1 MAKEIRIL
9 GVLITDRQKE
19 AGKVQ
24 ALLTKFGCSIK
35 TRLGLHEVTDN
46 LCSSS
51 GLIILELTGDVDTIT
66 TDDFCGLILGDFW
79 FKSTDYFWFVLFSF
93 INRVKFKFI
102 ILSNKNQRKIVWH

>member
-51 GLIILELTGDVDTIT
+51 GLIILELTGDVAEMDKLEKELKTI
-66 TDDFCGLILGDFW
+66 GGIQ
-79 FKSTDYFWFVLFSF
+79 S
-93 INRVKFKFI
+93 
-102 ILSNKNQRKIVWH
+102 QRMIFAD

>member
-51 GLIILELTGDVDTIT
+51 GLIILELTGEIAEMDKLEKELKTI
-66 TDDFCGLILGDFW
+66 GGIQSQRMI
-79 FKSTDYFWFVLFSF
+79 FKD
-93 INRVKFKFI
+93 
-102 ILSNKNQRKIVWH
+102 

>member
-24 ALLTKFGCSIK
+24 TLLTKFGCSIK

-51 GLIILELTGDVDTIT
+51 GLIILELTGEIAEMDKLEKELKTI
-66 TDDFCGLILGDFW
+66 GGIQSQRMI
-79 FKSTDYFWFVLFSF
+79 FKD
-93 INRVKFKFI
+93 
-102 ILSNKNQRKIVWH
+102 